1 MSNISREA
9 ILKLHSGIRMRGNTL
24 EVHTRKKMIVDG
36 NQVKDSAYDTIKLND
51 TSDTSFKKAL
61 AEAIKLK
68 EKHNEALVP
77 ANYHSRKQGK
87 KSITK
92 GTLKECLDMTFKKQW
107 ENGNNVTNIKIYI
120 RDILNYFPPTIT
132 LAEMQTD
139 AHYNGFVNY
148 MKKTIEERPT
158 NNLATFNNRTTNHR
172 LSVLRETF
180 REAISKRMLEQ
191 SKLLNPDVRVR
202 DMGWSNLH
210 VIESKSKKPISRED
224 EARIMELAYANN
236 DEEHADAMQFLI
248 NGLGARLQFEFFDPQ
263 YNIDCIDYKHKTI
276 NFFRHKTQQWSG
288 DLPLNNTAYNIA
300 VKYRETAIAH
310 KSRKLFPNVTVR
322 SMRTFFE
329 KYGKLLEI
337 KNFTPYATKHTFIT
351 RLCETKTPVK
361 VISKLAGISI
371 ETVIKYY
378 AQETPQAL
386 REAVNSIN
394 DSNIV
399 SLIGH
404 NSKGLI
410 K

>member
-1 MSNISREA
+1 MSSREA
-9 ILKLHSGIRMRGNTL
+9 ILKLHSGIYLRGETL
-24 EVHTRKKMIVDG
+24 AVHTRKKMIVDG
-36 NQVKDSAYDTIKLND
+36 KQVKDSEYDTILIKD

-77 ANYHSRKQGK
+77 ANYHSRKNGK
-87 KSITK
+87 KTISK
-92 GTLKECLDMTFKKQW
+92 GTLSQCLQMTFDKQW
-107 ENGNNVTNIKIYI
+107 EMGKNVANIKIYM
-120 RDILNYFPPTIT
+120 RDILNYFSPDIT
-132 LAEMQTD
+132 LEDMQTPE
-139 AHYNGFVNY
+139 HYNGFVKY
-148 MKKTIEERPT
+148 MQKTIEERPS
-158 NNLATFNNRTTNHR
+158 NNLSTYNTRSTNHR
-172 LSVLRETF
+172 LSVLREVF
-180 REAISKRMLEQ
+180 REAIARRLMEQ
-191 SKLLNPDVRVR
+191 SKLLNPDLRVK

-224 EARIMELAYANN
+224 EARVMDLAYAND
-236 DEEHADAMQFLI
+236 DEEHADAMQFKI
-248 NGLGARLQFEFFDPQ
+248 NGLGMRLQFEFYDPKF
-263 YNIDCIDYKHKTI
+263 NIDCIDYKNKTI

-288 DLPLNNTAYNIA
+288 DLPLNDIAYRIC

-337 KNFTPYATKHTFIT
+337 KDFTPYATKHTFIT

-371 ETVIKYY
+371 ETVLKYY
-378 AQETPQAL
+378 AQETPEAL

-394 DSNIV
+394 DSNVIP
-399 SLIGH
+399 LMGH

>member
-1 MSNISREA
+1 MSSREA
-9 ILKLHSGIRMRGNTL
+9 ILKLHSGIYLRGETL
-24 EVHTRKKMIVDG
+24 AVHTRKKMIVDG
-36 NQVKDSAYDTIKLND
+36 EQVKDSEYDTILIKD

-77 ANYHSRKQGK
+77 ANYHSRKNGK
-87 KSITK
+87 KTISK
-92 GTLKECLDMTFKKQW
+92 GTLSQCLQMTFDKQW
-107 ENGNNVTNIKIYI
+107 ESGKNVANIKIYM
-120 RDILNYFPPTIT
+120 RDILNYFSPDIT
-132 LAEMQTD
+132 LEDMQTPE
-139 AHYNGFVNY
+139 HYNGFVKF
-148 MKKTIEERPT
+148 MQKTIEERPS
-158 NNLATFNNRTTNHR
+158 NNLSTYNTRSTNHR
-172 LSVLRETF
+172 LSVLREVF
-180 REAISKRMLEQ
+180 REAIARRLMEQ
-191 SKLLNPDVRVR
+191 SKLLNPDLRVK

-224 EARIMELAYANN
+224 EAKVMDLAYANN
-236 DEEHADAMQFLI
+236 DEEHADAMQFKI
-248 NGLGARLQFEFFDPQ
+248 NGLGMRLQFEFYDPKF
-263 YNIDCIDYKHKTI
+263 NIDCIDYKNKTI

-288 DLPLNNTAYNIA
+288 DLPLNDIAYRIC

-322 SMRTFFE
+322 SMRTFFD
-329 KYGKLLEI
+329 KYGRLLEI
-337 KNFTPYATKHTFIT
+337 KDFTPYATKHTFIT

-371 ETVIKYY
+371 ETVLKYY
-378 AQETPQAL
+378 AQETPEAL

-394 DSNIV
+394 DSNVI
-399 SLIGH
+399 SLMGH

>member
-1 MSNISREA
+1 MNSRQA
-9 ILKLHSGIRMRGNTL
+9 ILKLHAGIRLRGDNLL

-36 NQVKDSAYDTIKLND
+36 KQVTDSAYNTIKIAD
-51 TSDTSFKKAL
+51 TSDMSFKKSL
-61 AEAIKLK
+61 VEAIEVKA
-68 EKHNEALVP
+68 KHLEQLTS
-77 ANYHSRKQGK
+77 ANYHSRKNGK
-87 KSITK
+87 KVITH
-92 GTLKECLDMTFKKQW
+92 GTLKDCLHMTYVKQW
-107 ENGNNVTNIKIYI
+107 EGKGNDTNIKIYI
-120 RDILNYFPPTIT
+120 KDILNYFSPDIK
-132 LAEMQTD
+132 LEDMQTD
-139 AHYNGFVNY
+139 GHYNGFVKY
-148 MKKTIEERPT
+148 MEKRITERAS
-158 NNLATFNNRTTNHR
+158 NHLSTFNTRTTNHR

-191 SKLLNPDVRVR
+191 SKLLNPDLRVK

-224 EARIMELAYANN
+224 EARIMEVAYANG
-236 DEEHADAMQFLI
+236 DEEHADAMQYLI
-248 NGLGARLQFEFFDPQ
+248 NGLGQRLQFEFYDPKF
-263 YNIDCIDYKHKTI
+263 NIDCIDYKNKTI

-288 DLPLNNTAYNIA
+288 DLPLNDTAYRIC

-329 KYGKLLEI
+329 KYGKMLEI
-337 KNFTPYATKHTFIT
+337 KDFTPYATKHTFIT

-371 ETVIKYY
+371 ETVLKYY
-378 AQETPQAL
+378 AQETPEAL
-386 REAVNSIN
+386 REAVNNIS
-394 DSNIV
+394 DSNIIP
-399 SLIGH
+399 LMGH

>member
-1 MSNISREA
+1 MSSREA
-9 ILKLHSGIRMRGNTL
+9 ILKLHSGIYLRGETL
-24 EVHTRKKMIVDG
+24 AVHTRKKMIVDG
-36 NQVKDSAYDTIKLND
+36 KQVKDSEYDTILIKD

-68 EKHNEALVP
+68 EKHNETLVP
-77 ANYHSRKQGK
+77 ANYHSRKNGK
-87 KSITK
+87 KTISK
-92 GTLKECLDMTFKKQW
+92 GTLSQCLQMTFDKQW
-107 ENGNNVTNIKIYI
+107 ENGNNVANIKIYM
-120 RDILNYFPPTIT
+120 RDILNYFSPDIT
-132 LAEMQTD
+132 LEDMQTPE
-139 AHYNGFVNY
+139 HYNGFVKY
-148 MKKTIEERPT
+148 MQKTIEERPS
-158 NNLATFNNRTTNHR
+158 NNLATFNNRSTNHR

-180 REAISKRMLEQ
+180 REAIARRLMEQ
-191 SKLLNPDVRVR
+191 SKLLNPDLRVK

-224 EARIMELAYANN
+224 EAKVMDLAYAND
-236 DEEHADAMQFLI
+236 DEEHADAMQYLI
-248 NGLGARLQFEFFDPQ
+248 NGLGARLQFEFHDDKF
-263 YNIDCIDYKHKTI
+263 NIDCIDYKNKTI

-288 DLPLNNTAYNIA
+288 DLPLNDTAYRIC

-337 KNFTPYATKHTFIT
+337 KDFTPYATKHTFIT

-371 ETVIKYY
+371 ETVLKYY
-378 AQETPQAL
+378 AQETPEAL

-394 DSNIV
+394 DSNVIT
-399 SLIGH
+399 LMGH

>member
-1 MSNISREA
+1 MSSREA
-9 ILKLHSGIRMRGNTL
+9 ILKLHSGIYLRGETL
-24 EVHTRKKMIVDG
+24 AVHTRKKMIVDG
-36 NQVKDSAYDTIKLND
+36 KQVKDSEYDTILIKD

-68 EKHNEALVP
+68 EKHNETLVP
-77 ANYHSRKQGK
+77 ANYHSRKNGK
-87 KSITK
+87 KTISK
-92 GTLKECLDMTFKKQW
+92 GTLSQCLQMTFDKQW
-107 ENGNNVTNIKIYI
+107 ESGKNVANIKIYM
-120 RDILNYFPPTIT
+120 RDILNYFSPDIT
-132 LAEMQTD
+132 LEDMQTPE
-139 AHYNGFVNY
+139 HYNGFVKY
-148 MKKTIEERPT
+148 MQKTIEERPS
-158 NNLATFNNRTTNHR
+158 NNLSTYNTRSTNHR
-172 LSVLRETF
+172 LSVLREVF
-180 REAISKRMLEQ
+180 REAIARRLMEQ
-191 SKLLNPDVRVR
+191 SKLLNPDLRVK

-224 EARIMELAYANN
+224 EARVMDLAYAND
-236 DEEHADAMQFLI
+236 DEEHADAMQYLI
-248 NGLGARLQFEFFDPQ
+248 NGLGARLQFEFHDPKF
-263 YNIDCIDYKHKTI
+263 NIDCIDYKNKTI

-288 DLPLNNTAYNIA
+288 DLPLNDIAYRIC

-337 KNFTPYATKHTFIT
+337 KDFTPYATKHTFIT

-371 ETVIKYY
+371 ETVLKYY
-378 AQETPQAL
+378 AQETPEAL

-394 DSNIV
+394 DSNVIP
-399 SLIGH
+399 LMGH

>member
-1 MSNISREA
+1 MNSREA
-9 ILKLHSGIRMRGNTL
+9 ILKLHAGIYLRGETL
-24 EVHTRKKMIVDG
+24 AVHTRKKMIVDG
-36 NQVKDSAYDTIKLND
+36 EQVKDSAYDTILIKD

-68 EKHNEALVP
+68 ETHNSTLVP
-77 ANYHSRKQGK
+77 ANYHSRKNGK

-92 GTLKECLDMTFKKQW
+92 GTLKECLEMSFTKQW
-107 ENGNNVTNIKIYI
+107 EGKGNETNIKIYI
-120 RDILNYFPPTIT
+120 RDILNYFSTDIT
-132 LAEMQTD
+132 LEDMQTD
-139 AHYNGFVNY
+139 GHYNGFIKY
-148 MKKTIEERPT
+148 MEKTITERAS
-158 NNLATFNNRTTNHR
+158 NHLSTFNTRTTNHR

-180 REAISKRMLEQ
+180 REAIGRRMLDQ
-191 SKLLNPDVRVR
+191 SKLLNPDLREK

-224 EARIMELAYANN
+224 EARIMEVAYANG
-236 DEEHADAMQFLI
+236 DEEHADAMQYKI
-248 NGLGARLQFEFFDPQ
+248 NGLGIRLQFEFHDPRF
-263 YNIDCIDYKHKTI
+263 NIDCIDYKNKTI

-288 DLPLNNTAYNIA
+288 DLPLNDIAYRIC

-310 KSRKLFPNVTVR
+310 KSRKLFPNVTNR

-329 KYGKLLEI
+329 KYGKMLDI

-351 RLCETKTPVK
+351 RLCETKIPVK

-371 ETVIKYY
+371 ETVLKYY
-378 AQETPQAL
+378 AQETPEAL
-386 REAVNSIN
+386 REAVNSIS
-394 DSNIV
+394 DSNIIP
-399 SLIGH
+399 LMGH

>member
-1 MSNISREA
+1 MSSREA
-9 ILKLHSGIRMRGNTL
+9 ILKLHSGIYLRGETL
-24 EVHTRKKMIVDG
+24 AVHTRKKMIVDG
-36 NQVKDSAYDTIKLND
+36 KQVKDSEYDTILIKD

-77 ANYHSRKQGK
+77 ANYHSRKNGK
-87 KSITK
+87 KTISK
-92 GTLKECLDMTFKKQW
+92 GTLSQCLQMTFDKQW
-107 ENGNNVTNIKIYI
+107 EMGKNVANIKIYM
-120 RDILNYFPPTIT
+120 RDILNYFSPDIT
-132 LAEMQTD
+132 LEDMQTPE
-139 AHYNGFVNY
+139 HYNGFVKY
-148 MKKTIEERPT
+148 MQKTIEERPS
-158 NNLATFNNRTTNHR
+158 NNLSTYNTRSTNHR
-172 LSVLRETF
+172 LSVLREVF
-180 REAISKRMLEQ
+180 REAIARRLMEQ
-191 SKLLNPDVRVR
+191 SKLLNPDLRVKS
-202 DMGWSNLH
+202 MGWDNLH

-224 EARIMELAYANN
+224 EARVMELAYAND
-236 DEEHADAMQFLI
+236 DEEHADAMQYLI
-248 NGLGARLQFEFFDPQ
+248 NGLGARLQFEFHDDKF
-263 YNIDCIDYKHKTI
+263 NIDCIDYKNKTI

-288 DLPLNNTAYNIA
+288 DLPLNDIAYRIC

-337 KNFTPYATKHTFIT
+337 KDFTPYATKHTFIT

-371 ETVIKYY
+371 ETVLKYY
-378 AQETPQAL
+378 AQETPEAL

-394 DSNIV
+394 DSNVIP
-399 SLIGH
+399 LMGH

>member
-1 MSNISREA
+1 MSSREA
-9 ILKLHSGIRMRGNTL
+9 ILKLHSGIYLRGETL
-24 EVHTRKKMIVDG
+24 AVHTRKKMIVDG
-36 NQVKDSAYDTIKLND
+36 EQVKDSEYDTILIKD

-77 ANYHSRKQGK
+77 ANYYSRKNGK
-87 KSITK
+87 KTISK
-92 GTLKECLDMTFKKQW
+92 GTLSPCLQMTFDKQW
-107 ENGNNVTNIKIYI
+107 ENGNNVANIKIYM
-120 RDILNYFPPTIT
+120 RDILNYFSPDIT
-132 LAEMQTD
+132 LEDMQTPE
-139 AHYNGFVNY
+139 HYNGFVKF
-148 MKKTIEERPT
+148 MQKTIEERPSNDLST
-158 NNLATFNNRTTNHR
+158 YNTRSTNHR

-180 REAISKRMLEQ
+180 RGAIARRMMEQ
-191 SKLLNPDVRVR
+191 SKLLNPDLRVK

-224 EARIMELAYANN
+224 EAKVMDLAYANN
-236 DEEHADAMQFLI
+236 DEEHADAMQFKI
-248 NGLGARLQFEFFDPQ
+248 NGLGMRLQFEFYDPKF
-263 YNIDCIDYKHKTI
+263 NIDYIDYKNKTI

-288 DLPLNNTAYNIA
+288 DLPLNDIAYRIC
-300 VKYRETAIAH
+300 VKYRENAIAH

-322 SMRTFFE
+322 SMRTFFD
-329 KYGKLLEI
+329 KYGRLLEI
-337 KNFTPYATKHTFIT
+337 KDFTPYATKHTFIT

-371 ETVIKYY
+371 ETVLKYY
-378 AQETPQAL
+378 AQETPEAL

-394 DSNIV
+394 DSNIIP
-399 SLIGH
+399 LMGH